1 MCLCMYIGKLTRIVN
16 SETYQ
21 GKTIIE
27 VKKKILLI
35 NFPNQIQSK
44 KNQVVILLD
53 NHYY

>member
-27 VKKKILLI
+27 VKKKKSVDK
-35 NFPNQIQSK
+35 FSK
-44 KNQVVILLD
+44 SNTK
-53 NHYY
+53 